1 MNPEKPTSVPD
12 RLPLA
17 EREGR
22 RSPWLRWGVSLLF
35 SLLAG
40 VLGYLLWLSGPTG
53 VQAQVRLERGQG
65 ALAVGRTLERAGLVR
80 SGQLFAVYLRASG
93 RDKLLKPGVY
103 QLEGDGVRRLAI
115 ALTEE
120 AQPLTVR
127 LTFPEGWRMHQ
138 MALRLSQNGLPG
150 EKFLE
155 LAEHPPA
162 DLRPSYV
169 QSPTL
174 EGFLFPA
181 TYTFPLDATAREIIQ
196 AMLARFEQELTPEVR
211 SRLAQ
216 EKLSVQ
222 QWVTLAS
229 IVQAEA
235 AHPEEKPLIAGIFLN
250 RLEAGMPLQADP
262 TVAYG
267 LGKAL
272 PELSR
277 PAGDFA
283 SDTPYNTYRVA
294 GLPPGAISNP
304 GSEALRAVL
313 EPQRTDARGRALFY
327 FFHNRQGKLFVNP
340 DFASHSRDL
349 ARYR

>member
-1 MNPEKPTSVPD
+1 MNPEKPTPIPES
-12 RLPLA
+12 LPLA

-22 RSPWLRWGVSLLF
+22 RSPWLLRGILLLF
-35 SLLAG
+35 GLLAAA
-40 VLGYLLWLSGPTG
+40 LGYLLWLSGPTG

-93 RDKLLKPGVY
+93 RDKLLKPGIY
-103 QLEGDGVRRLAI
+103 RLEGDGMRRLAI
-115 ALTEE
+115 SLTEE

-127 LTFPEGWRMHQ
+127 LTFPEGWRMNQ

-150 EKFLE
+150 AEFLE
-155 LAEHPPA
+155 LVKNPPA
-162 DLRPSYV
+162 DLRPGYA
-169 QSPTL
+169 QGPTL

-181 TYTFPLDATAREIIQ
+181 TYTFPLDATAEEIVR
-196 AMLARFEQELTPEVR
+196 AMLARFEQELTPQVR
-211 SRLAQ
+211 SRLTQ

-235 AHPEEKPLIAGIFLN
+235 AHPAEKPLIAGIFLN

-267 LGKAL
+267 LGKTL

-277 PAGDFA
+277 PAGDFG

-294 GLPPGAISNP
+294 GLPPGAIGNP

-313 EPQRTDARGRALFY
+313 EPRRTDAQGKALFY
-327 FFHNRQGKLFVNP
+327 FFHNRQRKLFVNP
-340 DFASHSRDL
+340 DFASHNRDL

>member
-1 MNPEKPTSVPD
+1 V
-12 RLPLA
+12 L
-17 EREGR
+17 
-22 RSPWLRWGVSLLF
+22 LLF
-35 SLLAG
+35 GLLTGA
-40 VLGYLLWLSGPTG
+40 LGYLLWLSGPTG

-65 ALAVGRTLERAGLVR
+65 ALAVGQALERAGLVR

-93 RDKLLKPGVY
+93 RDRLLKPGVY
-103 QLEGDGVRRLAI
+103 RLEGEGVRRLAI
-115 ALTEE
+115 SLTEE
-120 AQPLTVR
+120 AHPLTAR
-127 LTFPEGWRMHQ
+127 LTFPEGWRMDQ

-155 LAEHPPA
+155 LTKDPPA
-162 DLRPSYV
+162 GLRPGYV

-181 TYTFPLDATAREIIQ
+181 TYTFPLDASAEEIVR
-196 AMLARFEQELTPEVR
+196 AMLARFEQELTPGVKN
-211 SRLAQ
+211 RLAQ
-216 EKLSVQ
+216 EGLSVQ

-235 AHPEEKPLIAGIFLN
+235 AHPAEKPLIAGIFLN

-283 SDTPYNTYRVA
+283 SDTPITPTGSPGCRPGPSATPAPRPCGRCSSPSAPTRREGRFSTFSMTARADSSSTPTSPATA
-294 GLPPGAISNP
+294 GIWPGIGDDSP
-304 GSEALRAVL
+304 
-313 EPQRTDARGRALFY
+313 F
-327 FFHNRQGKLFVNP
+327 
-340 DFASHSRDL
+340 
-349 ARYR
+349 